1 MDPVN
6 LAFYGLV
13 CGTLAAFAPSAGSR
27 TARAIVGII
36 TGLVASA
43 LLPFLKSLAGQ

>member
-13 CGTLAAFAPSAGSR
+13 CGTLAAFSPSLGSR
-27 TARAIVGII
+27 VMRAVVGVVV
-36 TGLVASA
+36 GLIAA
-43 LLPFLKSLAGQ
+43 GLLPVLRGVAGL

>member
-13 CGTLAAFAPSAGSR
+13 CGTLAAFAPSLGSR
-27 TARAIVGII
+27 VARAVLGVIVGLIAA
-36 TGLVASA
+36 G
-43 LLPFLKSLAGQ
+43 LLPMLRGMAGL